1 MKRIAIFASGNGT
14 NTENICRFFNRSEEI
29 RVVLVC
35 SNKKTSE
42 VLNRIKPYGVPSLV
56 FSKKEMNNTPLLE
69 NSLSKFSV
77 DFIVLAGFLLKIP
90 SKLVRLYE
98 NKIINL
104 HPSLLPKHGGKGMY
118 GDFVHKSVL
127 DHNEKE
133 TGVTFHYV
141 NNNYDEGNIIHQ
153 EVCDVEKNETVKS
166 LSQKISKLEQR
177 FYPKIIKNV
186 VLK

>member
-1 MKRIAIFASGNGT
+1 M
-14 NTENICRFFNRSEEI
+14 
-29 RVVLVC
+29 
-35 SNKKTSE
+35 
-42 VLNRIKPYGVPSLV
+42 
-56 FSKKEMNNTPLLE
+56 
-69 NSLSKFSV
+69 
-77 DFIVLAGFLLKIP
+77 
-90 SKLVRLYE
+90 YE